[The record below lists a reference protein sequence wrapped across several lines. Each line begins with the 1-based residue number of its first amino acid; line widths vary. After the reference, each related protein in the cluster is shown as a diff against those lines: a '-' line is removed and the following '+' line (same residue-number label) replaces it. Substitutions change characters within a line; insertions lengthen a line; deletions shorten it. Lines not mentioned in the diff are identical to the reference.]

1 MNNIFNIDFQE
12 FIEALNFSKVK
23 YMLVGGYS
31 VILHGYS
38 RTTGDMDVWIEPT
51 TDNYHKM
58 ITAFFNFG
66 LPTSAFTIE
75 QFLDTDNYDVF
86 SFGTPPVAIDI
97 MTRVKGLKFK
107 EAYLNNKWFD
117 IEQDLKVCV
126 LSKQDLLKGK
136 KAAGRNKDLN
146 DIEHLN

>member
-66 LPTSAFTIE
+66 LLTSAFTLE

-86 SFGTPPVAIDI
+86 SFGTPPVALDI
-97 MTRVKGLKFK
+97 MTRVKGLEFK
-107 EAYLNNKWFD
+107 EAYINNKWFD
-117 IEQDLKVCV
+117 IEQELKVCV
-126 LSKQDLLKGK
+126 ISKHDLLKAK
-136 KAAGRNKDLN
+136 KAVGRNKDID
-146 DIEHLN
+146 DIEHLS